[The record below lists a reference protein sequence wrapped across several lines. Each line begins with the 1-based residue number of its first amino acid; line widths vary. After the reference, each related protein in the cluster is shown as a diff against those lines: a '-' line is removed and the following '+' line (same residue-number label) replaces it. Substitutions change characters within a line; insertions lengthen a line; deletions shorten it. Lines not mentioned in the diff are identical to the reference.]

1 MSKVTVELSFKLAQ
15 CAVAPLAPRGWR
27 RSVTRSC
34 TSWGVAGQAV
44 HRERHRKVEQHP
56 QGANALGGDPTE
68 PVVTAG
74 VEAPTPKNLSDF
86 YVSLLANHR

>member
-1 MSKVTVELSFKLAQ
+1 MLDSMTRDTAGAAGVAQ
-15 CAVAPLAPRGWR
+15 VGHQILYLL
-27 RSVTRSC
+27 
-34 TSWGVAGQAV
+34 WGVAGQAV